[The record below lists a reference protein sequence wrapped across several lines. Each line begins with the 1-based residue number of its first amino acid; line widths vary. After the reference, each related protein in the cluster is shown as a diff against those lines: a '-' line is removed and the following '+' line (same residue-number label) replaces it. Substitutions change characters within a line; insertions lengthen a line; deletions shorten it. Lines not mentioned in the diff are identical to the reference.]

1 MNLKLRSLE
10 RHAFEFPFAVDE
22 KKISYMNLKLRSI
35 DKRAFEFSLAV
46 NEKRNVYISGG
57 HIGNADEP
65 ESRVQMLNTRAF

>member
-10 RHAFEFPFAVDE
+10 RH
-22 KKISYMNLKLRSI
+22 
-35 DKRAFEFSLAV
+35 AFEFSLAV

-65 ESRVQMLNTRAF
+65 ESRVQMLNTRAFQYSEMPPLIEAMSSHGS